1 MNISKYLELKEE
13 VFDRAEEV
21 LAIIMAKYP
30 LDKWELAYCE
40 SVDSQTVEFYTYWND
55 IQQPTYFC
63 EFPTELLY
71 NDVALTEFLKDPQ
84 L

>member
-30 LDKWELAYCE
+30 LDKWEYAYCE
-40 SVDSQTVEFYTYWND
+40 SVDSELVEFYTNWCSG
-55 IQQPTYFC
+55 QPVHFC

-71 NDVALTEFLKDPQ
+71 NDAALTEFLKDPQ